1 MSFLE
6 ALILD
11 QVFEIE
17 LLLVYIHIS
26 GTKKLALLSTVLQ
39 HIPSMWNGNFEL
51 ILFFIYKIYHLMS
64 LKSG

>member
-39 HIPSMWNGNFEL
+39 HIPSMWNGYEL